1 MTRIIATVEARMGS
15 TRLPGKTLMPLP
27 TGESL
32 LDLVVARL
40 RQVPSVAE
48 VWVATTLSPKDDRV
62 AEHCRRVGIACHRGD
77 EEDVLDRVCATL
89 KAAGGELVVQAG
101 GDGPYVQ
108 PFLIE
113 ELLQRLQAG
122 PWDYVCNDMRL
133 TYPLGV
139 YGHVLPAALLHDLN
153 ERRDL
158 SAADRVD
165 VVRAVFEHP
174 EAYRILSLTAPAAYC
189 HPELRLTIDYPED
202 EALLKRLLTEQGHE
216 GLELEAVLES
226 SRLHPEWFA
235 PVRALVQ
242 ASAAHLVGA
251 VGYTEAPG
259 GLRHG

>member
-15 TRLPGKTLMPLP
+15 TRLPGKTLMALP
-27 TGESL
+27 TGETL

-48 VWVATTLSPKDDRV
+48 VWVATSLSAKDDRV
-62 AEHCRRVGIACHRGD
+62 AAHCRRAGIACHRGD

-89 KAAGGELVVQAG
+89 KAAAGDLVVQAG

-122 PWDYVCNDMRL
+122 SWDYVCNDMRL

-139 YGHVLPAALLHDLN
+139 YGHVLPAGLLHDLN
-153 ERRDL
+153 ARRDL

-165 VVRAVFEHP
+165 VVRAIFEHP
-174 EAYRILSLTAPAAYC
+174 ETYRILSLTAPEAYR
-189 HPELRLTIDYPED
+189 HPDLRLTIDHSED
-202 EALLKRLLTEQGHE
+202 MALLNRILTKLGHP
-216 GLELEAVLES
+216 GLELEALLAAAS
-226 SRLHPEWFA
+226 AHPDWFA

-242 ASAAHLVGA
+242 VSSAHLFGA
-251 VGYTEAPG
+251 AGFEEAPG